1 MKRVVNAP
9 TRFSAFPDFS
19 RRMNST
25 AHLAQKHRT
34 HECIRGLIRENP
46 LKRIIN
52 APTRFSAFPNSS
64 HRIHSMAQ
72 AAQ

>member
-1 MKRVVNAP
+1 
-9 TRFSAFPDFS
+9 
-19 RRMNST
+19 MNST
-25 AHLAQKHRT
+25 AHPAQKHRT
-34 HECIRGLIRENP
+34 HECIRGLIWENP